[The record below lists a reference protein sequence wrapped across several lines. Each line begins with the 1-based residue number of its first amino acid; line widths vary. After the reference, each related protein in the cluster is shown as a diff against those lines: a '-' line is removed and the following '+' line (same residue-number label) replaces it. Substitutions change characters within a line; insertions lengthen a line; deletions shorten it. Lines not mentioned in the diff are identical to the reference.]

1 MYCYSI
7 MHIIT
12 LGIPKDKLMC
22 VMLSYICWHE
32 FFCLYERYREK
43 WRKITILLILNS
55 PKVTE
60 EYSIHDSTTINLIKT
75 LAHKFNLSCS
85 GNGICRSQLDMLD
98 GETELFRTKWTYP
111 MTVSESI
118 CVHACWPIIQWW
130 RCLNFTGYPFLLG
143 YYYILLVWAP
153 SVRTSYEKGS

>member
-12 LGIPKDKLMC
+12 LGIPKEKLMY

-32 FFCLYERYREK
+32 FFVYTKNIGKNEEK
-43 WRKITILLILNS
+43 YPYYLVLNS

-98 GETELFRTKWTYP
+98 GETELFRTKWTNP

-118 CVHACWPIIQWW
+118 CVHVYWPIIQWW
-130 RCLNFTGYPFLLG
+130 RRLNFTTYPFLLYG
-143 YYYILLVWAP
+143 FYYILLVWAP
-153 SVRTSYEKGS
+153 SVRTSY